1 MTKVLQMNLKKI
13 YGKKGTEKECS
24 LFSLP
29 TLQPRASAQ
38 PRVMKQHHPW
48 GRTALAKEGILW
60 CLLRD
65 EHALQLQPNQLKVNQ
80 PRYMNPLESR
90 CH

>member
-1 MTKVLQMNLKKI
+1 
-13 YGKKGTEKECS
+13 
-24 LFSLP
+24 
-29 TLQPRASAQ
+29 
-38 PRVMKQHHPW
+38 MKQHHPW